1 MDDTLNFFIE
11 SINLRNHPLIN
22 SKQKTKEKYYTVLS
36 SIVND
41 ILNKTNNGNNCRNL
55 NIQSFFISDN
65 NIQESF
71 LRKIILQRLS
81 IYKSILCPEL
91 KENSNIN
98 FLFNTTK
105 DKFYHSCKYWRK
117 YLKFYLLCDM
127 SIIMLEQKLIEEGL
141 NVMSQIISKNT
152 QKKFNIFII
161 NLINGT
167 LEQSHYLWKNNI
179 IEQYQK
185 NQFFLLQKELR
196 VIVTANMSAGKSTL
210 INALVGKP
218 IARTS
223 QEVCTGNVC
232 YIYNKAFEDGNISL
246 NTKKLILNATENDLR
261 SYKWNGE
268 ISIAAYFLS
277 LAKSSKRICLI
288 DTPGVNSALY
298 KEHSKITYDALIN
311 EKYDFVIYV
320 LAPCNLGTDSEKQH
334 LRWISRNI
342 PKDKVI
348 FVLNKL
354 DDYKITSDN
363 IDESIDSLRKDLKQE
378 GFENPIICP
387 ISAYFSLLIKQKI
400 AGQLLSE
407 DENDEYAFFSK
418 KFKRPFYDLSRFY
431 KNSKS
436 SLSDSEE
443 IMLSKRTGMYGLE
456 QIIYGGEL

>member
-1 MDDTLNFFIE
+1 MDETLNFFIE
-11 SINLRNHPLIN
+11 SITLRNHPLIN
-22 SKQKTKEKYYTVLS
+22 SKQKTKEKYFTVLS
-36 SIVND
+36 FIVND
-41 ILNKTNNGNNCRNL
+41 VLNKTNNGNHHHKLTIPSFVIL
-55 NIQSFFISDN
+55 NNSK
-65 NIQESF
+65 QENF
-71 LRKIILQRLS
+71 LRSIILQRLD
-81 IYKSILCPEL
+81 IYKSTLCPTL

-117 YLKFYLLCDM
+117 YLKFYLLCDI
-127 SIIMLEQKLIEEGL
+127 SIIMLEQSLIEEGL
-141 NVMSQIISKNT
+141 NIMSQFISKNT
-152 QKKFNIFII
+152 QRNFDIFIT

-167 LEQSHYLWKNNI
+167 LEQNHYLFKNNI

-185 NQFFLLQKELR
+185 NLSFSLQKELR

-210 INALVGKP
+210 INALIGKP

-268 ISIAAYFLS
+268 ISIASYFS
-277 LAKSSKRICLI
+277 NFTKSTKRICLI

-320 LAPCNLGTDSEKQH
+320 IAPCNLGTDSEKQH
-334 LRWISRNI
+334 LRWISKNI
-342 PKDKVI
+342 PKEKVI

-354 DDYKITSDN
+354 DDYKIASDN
-363 IDESIDSLRKDLKQE
+363 IDESIDGLRKDLEQE

-387 ISAYFSLLIKQKI
+387 ISAYFSLLIKQKM
-400 AGQLLSE
+400 AGQLVSE
-407 DENDEYAFFSK
+407 DENDEYDLFSR